1 MKKSTIAIFVLL
13 YVIYSDD
20 VYGQQEPQFSHNM
33 FNNMAINP
41 GFAGLRN
48 AICATAIAR
57 QQWVGFRDEER
68 NRVNPETYS
77 FTVDAPIRLIRG
89 GLALGFLQ
97 DQLGFETALGV
108 KLAYA
113 YHHNLGL
120 GKLGIGA
127 QIGFLDKR
135 FDFGGFNPIQ
145 DGDPALQ
152 GASGEESRMMIDGAL
167 GVFYKLEDDLWA
179 GISVS
184 QLTQTRREIA
194 NADYQQRRHL
204 YLTAGYN
211 YTLPSNTAFVLSP
224 SVLFK
229 TDLGSI
235 QTDFNTLVTYRERFW
250 GGLSY
255 RIQDA
260 AVVFLGLTFEQISIG
275 YSYDI
280 TLSPLGRSGRSWGS
294 HELLVTYSFDLDIER
309 IQKTQRNIRFL

>member
-1 MKKSTIAIFVLL
+1 MKKCIITLILIYLL
-13 YVIYSDD
+13 FPGN
-20 VYGQQEPQFSHNM
+20 VYTQQEAQFSHNM

-48 AICATAIAR
+48 AICATALAR
-57 QQWVGFRDEER
+57 QQWVGFRDAER

-77 FTVDAPIRLIRG
+77 FSVDAPLDFIRG

-108 KLAYA
+108 KLAYS
-113 YHHNLGL
+113 YHLDL
-120 GKLGIGA
+120 DYGKMGIGA

-135 FDFGGFNPIQ
+135 FDFGEFNPITS
-145 DGDPALQ
+145 GDPALT
-152 GASGEESRMMIDGAL
+152 GASGEETRMMLDGAL
-167 GVFYKLEDDLWA
+167 GVFYMMDDELWA
-179 GISVS
+179 GLSIS
-184 QLTQTRREIA
+184 QITQTSREIGPSE
-194 NADYQQRRHL
+194 YQNRRHV

-211 YTLPSNTAFVLSP
+211 YTLPNNSSYVVSP

-229 TDLGSI
+229 SDFGSF
-235 QTDFNTLVTYRERFW
+235 QTDVNALVTFRERFW
-250 GGLSY
+250 AGLSY

-260 AVVFLGLTFEQISIG
+260 AVVLLGLSFEQISIG

-294 HELLVTYSFDLDIER
+294 HEIFVQYCFSLDIER
-309 IQKTQRNIRFL
+309 IQQIQRNVRFL